1 MNRALLITA
10 YLVAG
15 MLAIGSA
22 TAQTYPSR
30 PITMIVPFPA
40 GGPSDVVPRLLSDH
54 LRATLGQSIIIE
66 NVSGAGGSIGMGRVA
81 RAAPDGYTVGVG
93 SWSTGVVNGAIYN
106 LNYDVVTDFEP
117 VVLLPENPLFIT
129 SKKAIP
135 ASTLGEL
142 VTWMKANPDKVL
154 VATSGVGTSP
164 HVAGVMLQHLTGAQV
179 ELVHYRGGAPALQD
193 LMAGQVD
200 VIMNQASVFLPYL
213 NDERIRIY
221 AVPAKRRLPQAPNV
235 PTVDEGGLP
244 GLYLSSWNAIWAPKG
259 TPHDNI
265 SRLNTAVVDALHDS
279 TVSKRFIELGQVI
292 PPTDQLTPEAL
303 GAYQRAEIEKW
314 WPIIKAAGITA
325 H

>member
-1 MNRALLITA
+1 
-10 YLVAG
+10 
-15 MLAIGSA
+15 
-22 TAQTYPSR
+22 
-30 PITMIVPFPA
+30 
-40 GGPSDVVPRLLSDH
+40 
-54 LRATLGQSIIIE
+54 
-66 NVSGAGGSIGMGRVA
+66 MGRVA

-106 LNYDVVTDFEP
+106 LNYDVLTDFEP
-117 VVLLPENPLFIT
+117 VVLLPENPLFFT

-142 VTWMKANPDKVL
+142 VTWMKANQDKVL
-154 VATSGVGTSP
+154 VATSGV
-164 HVAGVMLQHLTGAQV
+164 
-179 ELVHYRGGAPALQD
+179 YRGGAPALQD

-244 GLYLSSWNAIWAPKG
+244 GFYLSSWNAIWAPKG
-259 TPHDNI
+259 TPRDSI
-265 SRLNTAVVDALHDS
+265 SKLNAAVVNALHDS
-279 TVSKRFIELGQVI
+279 TVSNHFIDLGQVI
-292 PPTDQLTPEAL
+292 PPADQLTPEAL
-303 GAYQRAEIEKW
+303 GTYQRAEIEKW